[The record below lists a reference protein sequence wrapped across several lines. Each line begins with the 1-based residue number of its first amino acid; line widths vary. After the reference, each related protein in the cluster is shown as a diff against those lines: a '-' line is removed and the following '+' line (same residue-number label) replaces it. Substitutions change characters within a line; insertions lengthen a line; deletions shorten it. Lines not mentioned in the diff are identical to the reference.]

1 MKSKRSMPRP
11 ATPDAP
17 IAFASLAEMP
27 PLPVSLGSTLNNK
40 TGTWRYIRPLYE
52 DKTPPCNHACPAGND
67 IVRYIGALRE
77 GNPQAAWRILVAENP
92 LPGVCGRVC
101 PHPCE
106 RECNR
111 REFGGAIA
119 IHALER
125 FLADEAAAH
134 AWAPERS
141 QAHRAGRIAVVG
153 SGPAG
158 LSCAYHLARLGY
170 EPTVYEA
177 RNQPG
182 GLLRY
187 GIPAYRLPKDVLDR
201 EIAAIERLGVRFVL
215 NRRLGD
221 SLAWQELAAADAI
234 FLAIGQSSSRP
245 LQVPGESAVGVISGL
260 DFLRRVAEGES
271 VGAAAGMKAIVIGG
285 GNTAIDAARTALRL
299 GASVTVAYRRT
310 QAEMPAIAD
319 EVAEA
324 REEGVAFRFLA
335 APIEVLTRSGC
346 ACGVRFQEMRLG
358 APDASGRAR
367 PEPVAGQEFTLP
379 ADWVLVATGQEL
391 DPGPL
396 RSSGVAIEHGHIVVG
411 TATQTGVARV
421 FAGGDAATGEGTVAQ
436 AIGSGKRA
444 ALAIDHYLR
453 TGSLEGLELPQGTA
467 AHVAPRRVAQ
477 AVVRV
482 NDLNADYI
490 TPEPAPR
497 LPGRTPRDLVGDLAE
512 INLGLSTQAAMNE
525 ATRCISC
532 GTCVSCDTCL
542 VFCPD
547 VAIARAEGGRYA
559 IAYEYCKGCGIC
571 ATECPRSAL
580 RMEMEEGL

>member
-1 MKSKRSMPRP
+1 MKSKHSMPKP
-11 ATPDAP
+11 AAPDAP
-17 IAFASLAEMP
+17 ITFASLAEMP

-40 TGTWRYIRPLYE
+40 TGTWRYIRPFYE
-52 DKTPPCNHACPAGND
+52 DRTPPCSYACPAGND
-67 IVRYIGALRE
+67 VVHYIGALRDGDPE
-77 GNPQAAWRILVAENP
+77 AAWRILVAENP

-134 AWAPERS
+134 GWTIGAGPARRPER
-141 QAHRAGRIAVVG
+141 IAIVG

-177 RNQPG
+177 ESQPG

-201 EIAAIERLGVRFVL
+201 EIAAIERLGVRFAL

-221 SLAWQELAAADAI
+221 NLAWPELAAADAV
-234 FLAIGQSSSRP
+234 FLATGQGASRP
-245 LQVPGESAVGVISGL
+245 LQVPGEGAAGVIAGL
-260 DFLRRVAEGES
+260 DFLRRVATGKS
-271 VGAAAGMKAIVIGG
+271 LGTVAGSKAIVIGG

-299 GASVTVAYRRT
+299 GASVTVVYRRT
-310 QAEMPAIAD
+310 EAEMPAIAG

-324 REEGVAFRFLA
+324 RAEGVAFRFLA
-335 APIEVLTRSGC
+335 APAQVLAEGGQVRS
-346 ACGVRFQEMRLG
+346 VRFQEMRLG

-367 PEPVAGQEFTLP
+367 PEPVPGHEFVLP
-379 ADWVLVATGQEL
+379 ADWVIVAAGQEL
-391 DPGPL
+391 DPAPL
-396 RSSGVAIEHGHIVVG
+396 QGAGIPVEHGRIRAG
-411 TATQTGVARV
+411 EAAETGVARV

-453 TGSLEGLELPQGTA
+453 TGSTEGLVLPQGRA
-467 AHVAPRRVAQ
+467 AHATPRNAAE
-477 AVVRV
+477 AVVRPA
-482 NDLNADYI
+482 DLNADYI
-490 TPEPAPR
+490 TPEPAPE
-497 LPGRTPRDLVGDLAE
+497 LEAWAPPQMVGNFAEVNAGLA
-512 INLGLSTQAAMNE
+512 GQAAARE
-525 ATRCISC
+525 AARCISC
-532 GTCVSCDTCL
+532 GTCISCDTCL
-542 VFCPD
+542 IFCPD
-547 VAIARAEGGRYA
+547 VAIAHAEGGRYA
-559 IAYEYCKGCGIC
+559 IAYDYCKGCGIC

-580 RMEMEEGL
+580 HMEEEGQ